1 MEDDPYPPP
10 TPVTELVNTIPPRV
24 DHSVLPARM
33 LEALVMKNQL
43 LKHLQVTR
51 VGPASDVRD
60 PGFNAMKDPALI
72 LWAIVGVFNTA
83 GYSVTI
89 RDREAILKYGKEA
102 LASAGQ
108 AVYDLFLRHQMQRK
122 IEQAMTK
129 AAGGLADE
137 DEVRQVAEQ
146 YIGKSKAQVTRMQED
161 IYLKDSIISGL
172 ERYVQELADERD
184 AAIKQK
190 TLLAAPNGVRHL
202 KATADMPNEYASEAR
217 PTQPGLDPASTGSRP
232 TRSRRPD
239 VKMEGGGTKMQQ
251 EAPPTPFSS
260 GDYLA
265 DIYDACISQDR
276 LVNSAARLRASAVS
290 DLKAFDGRHRDEFK
304 GKGWLSSVRAAF
316 RRDQFTDG
324 ECCLHFPDLLSDR
337 SKTWYRQLPPTVRAD
352 WGRLQAEFEQEYC
365 GATVTPQQRY
375 FEMRRRANEESIDY
389 LYRLNVQA
397 REAGLA
403 YDRPENARPHVRQF
417 ISSCEDPELA
427 RQLAGL
433 RLSNEEELRDVLK
446 QLLYQSM
453 RAKRDDI
460 VKGRTSKRDQDQ
472 ARELREG
479 RPKERNAKPAQLGSK
494 GRPIQVYALNGT
506 SSDDPEY
513 SDSDVSDEEG
523 GFDPHDVGDDDQ
535 EADSITRDDDRG

>member
-1 MEDDPYPPP
+1 
-10 TPVTELVNTIPPRV
+10 
-24 DHSVLPARM
+24 
-33 LEALVMKNQL
+33 
-43 LKHLQVTR
+43 
-51 VGPASDVRD
+51 
-60 PGFNAMKDPALI
+60 
-72 LWAIVGVFNTA
+72 
-83 GYSVTI
+83 
-89 RDREAILKYGKEA
+89 
-102 LASAGQ
+102 
-108 AVYDLFLRHQMQRK
+108 
-122 IEQAMTK
+122 
-129 AAGGLADE
+129 
-137 DEVRQVAEQ
+137 
-146 YIGKSKAQVTRMQED
+146 MQED

-190 TLLAAPNGVRHL
+190 TLLAAPNGVWHL
-202 KATADMPNEYASEAR
+202 KATADMPNEFDSEAR
-217 PTQPGLDPASTGSRP
+217 PTRPGLDPASTVPRP
-232 TRSRRPD
+232 THPRRQD

-265 DIYDACISQDR
+265 DIYDACVGQDR
-276 LVNSAARLRASAVS
+276 PVNSAARLRASAVS

-304 GKGWLSSVRAAF
+304 GKAWLSSVRAAF
-316 RRDQFTDG
+316 RRDPFTDG
-324 ECCLHFPDLLSDR
+324 ECCLHLPDLLSDR
-337 SKTWYRQLPPTVRAD
+337 SKTWYRQLPRTVRAD

-375 FEMRRRANEESIDY
+375 FEMRRRPNEEPIDY

-446 QLLYQSM
+446 QLLYQ
-453 RAKRDDI
+453 
-460 VKGRTSKRDQDQ
+460 T
-472 ARELREG
+472 RELREG

-506 SSDDPEY
+506 SSDNPEY
-513 SDSDVSDEEG
+513 SDSDVSDEESNL
-523 GFDPHDVGDDDQ
+523 DPHDVSNNGQ
-535 EADSITRDDDRG
+535 EVGSVPCDDDRGVDRLKPTRQDAVELLSKPLRFTAPS

>member
-1 MEDDPYPPP
+1 
-10 TPVTELVNTIPPRV
+10 
-24 DHSVLPARM
+24 
-33 LEALVMKNQL
+33 MKNHL

-137 DEVRQVAEQ
+137 DEVRRVAEQ
-146 YIGKSKAQVTRMQED
+146 YIGKSKAEVTRMQED

-190 TLLAAPNGVRHL
+190 ALLAAPNGVRRL
-202 KATADMPNEYASEAR
+202 KVTADMPNEYDSEAR
-217 PTQPGLDPASTGSRP
+217 PTQPGLDSASTMPKP

-265 DIYDACISQDR
+265 DTYDACVGQDR
-276 LVNSAARLRASAVS
+276 LVNSAARL
-290 DLKAFDGRHRDEFK
+290 
-304 GKGWLSSVRAAF
+304 
-316 RRDQFTDG
+316 
-324 ECCLHFPDLLSDR
+324 P
-337 SKTWYRQLPPTVRAD
+337 
-352 WGRLQAEFEQEYC
+352 
-365 GATVTPQQRY
+365 
-375 FEMRRRANEESIDY
+375 
-389 LYRLNVQA
+389 

-453 RAKRDDI
+453 RAKRGDI

-494 GRPIQVYALNGT
+494 GRPIQVYELNGT

-513 SDSDVSDEEG
+513 SDSDVSDEESDL
-523 GFDPHDVGDDDQ
+523 DPHDVNNDGQ
-535 EADSITRDDDRG
+535 AVDSITRDDDRGVDRLEPTRQDAVELLSKGCGKIHDRGECPLEEIANQLRACRKYYRQMIVPAKINDRSARVLLDSGAEVSIIDSTFVRKADIEIDHSEQLRCAGVGGSAFHTEGKARIKVTLGGELAMSGSDPFMALTLYWGPIS

>member
-1 MEDDPYPPP
+1 
-10 TPVTELVNTIPPRV
+10 
-24 DHSVLPARM
+24 M
-33 LEALVMKNQL
+33 LEALVTKNHL

-89 RDREAILKYGKEA
+89 RDREAILKYGREA

-122 IEQAMTK
+122 IEQAMMK

-137 DEVRQVAEQ
+137 DEVRRVAEQ
-146 YIGKSKAQVTRMQED
+146 YIGKSKAEVTRMQEDIYLKDSIISGLERYED

-190 TLLAAPNGVRHL
+190 ALLAAPNGVRHL
-202 KATADMPNEYASEAR
+202 KATADMPNEYVSEAR
-217 PTQPGLDPASTGSRP
+217 PTQLGLDPASTVPRP

-239 VKMEGGGTKMQQ
+239 VKTEGGGTKMQQ

-265 DIYDACISQDR
+265 DIYDACVGQDR
-276 LVNSAARLRASAVS
+276 PVNSAARLRASAVS

-304 GKGWLSSVRAAF
+304 GKAWLSSVRAAF

-337 SKTWYRQLPPTVRAD
+337 SKTWYRQLPRTVRAD

-375 FEMRRRANEESIDY
+375 FEMRRRANEEPIDY

-433 RLSNEEELRDVLK
+433 RLSNEEELRV
-446 QLLYQSM
+446 
-453 RAKRDDI
+453 
-460 VKGRTSKRDQDQ
+460 V
-472 ARELREG
+472 
-479 RPKERNAKPAQLGSK
+479 
-494 GRPIQVYALNGT
+494 
-506 SSDDPEY
+506 
-513 SDSDVSDEEG
+513 
-523 GFDPHDVGDDDQ
+523 
-535 EADSITRDDDRG
+535 